1 MLVAENFKDT
11 INIILLVAAA
21 VSIVIGI
28 FKDGFPDG
36 LIDGASILVAL
47 MIIIVVGSG
56 NNYISELR
64 LAKLVASANV

>member
-47 MIIIVVGSG
+47 AIIIVVGSG